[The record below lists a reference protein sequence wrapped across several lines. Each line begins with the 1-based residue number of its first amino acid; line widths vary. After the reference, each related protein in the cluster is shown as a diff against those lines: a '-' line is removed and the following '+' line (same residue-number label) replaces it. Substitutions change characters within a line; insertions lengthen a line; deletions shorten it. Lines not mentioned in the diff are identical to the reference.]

1 MPIFQCTKCGK
12 KIRTEY
18 DISCTGDVKRNVEKA
33 PECCG
38 KPMIEIIDD

>member
-1 MPIFQCTKCGK
+1 MCRVCGSK
-12 KIRTEY
+12 ARSEFEV
-18 DISCTGDVKRNVEKA
+18 SRTGDVRRNVEKA

>member
-1 MPIFQCTKCGK
+1 LPLFMCTVCGN
-12 KIRTEY
+12 RVRSEFEV
-18 DISCTGDVKRNVEKA
+18 SCTGDVKRNVEKA

>member
-1 MPIFQCTKCGK
+1 MPTFQCTKCGK

-18 DISCTGDVKRNVEKA
+18 DIARTGDAKHNIEKA
-33 PECCG
+33 PDCCG